1 MSELVLD
8 ASAAIRLT
16 LGHPD
21 VTPQL
26 LDSLTAAD
34 HVLAP
39 RLFFSEVGNALW
51 KYVRSGGLS
60 EAEALERLREA
71 KALVSLTV
79 DDAEL
84 IEEALVAAVRFD
96 HPVYDAV
103 YAVLARRRSCAV
115 VTMDRR
121 LVSLLKTMRVDSI

>member
-21 VTPQL
+21 IPAKIF
-26 LDSLTAAD
+26 DSLRAAD
-34 HVLAP
+34 RVLAP

-51 KYVRSGGLS
+51 KYVRAGGMS

-71 KALVSLTV
+71 KALVSSTV

-84 IEEALVAAVRFD
+84 IEEALTAAVRFD

-115 VTMDRR
+115 VTMDGR
-121 LVSLLKTMRVDSI
+121 LKALLTTMRVDSV

>member
-1 MSELVLD
+1 LSELVLD

-21 VTPQL
+21 IPAKVF
-26 LDSLTAAD
+26 DSLKSAD
-34 HVLAP
+34 RVLAP

-51 KYVRSGGLS
+51 KYVRARGIS
-60 EAEALERLREA
+60 EAEALERVREA
-71 KALVSLTV
+71 RALVSSPV
-79 DDAEL
+79 DDAQL
-84 IEEALVAAVRFD
+84 IEEALAAAVRFD
-96 HPVYDAV
+96 HPVYDAL

-121 LVSLLKTMRVDSI
+121 LESLLTAMRIDSV

>member
-1 MSELVLD
+1 MSDLVLD

-21 VTPQL
+21 TDGGVF
-26 LDSLTAAD
+26 DSLESAD
-34 HVLAP
+34 RVLAP

-51 KYVRSGGLS
+51 KYVRAGGLT
-60 EAEALERLREA
+60 EADALERLREA
-71 KALVSLTV
+71 KSLVGSTV

-96 HPVYDAV
+96 HPVYDAL
-103 YAVLARRRSCAV
+103 YAVLARRRNCAV
-115 VTMDRR
+115 VTVDRR
-121 LVSLLKTMRVDSI
+121 LRSLLATMRIDSV